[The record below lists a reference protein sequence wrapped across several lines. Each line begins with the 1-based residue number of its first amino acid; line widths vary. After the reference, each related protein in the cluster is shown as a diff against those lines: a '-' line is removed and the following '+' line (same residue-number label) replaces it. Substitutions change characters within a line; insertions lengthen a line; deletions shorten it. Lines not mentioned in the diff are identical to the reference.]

1 MMEGLP
7 PIDGRTRVFAIIGD
21 PIAQVRSP
29 EQFNLAFKEAG
40 TVAVMI
46 PLQIPARGL
55 DVCLGGLKQLGNL
68 GGIVVTVPH
77 KPAVIPHCDE
87 VLPHARAVGAVNAI
101 AVAADGRWIGGM
113 FDGRGFIR
121 GLEVNGHD
129 VRGARVH
136 LVGCGGAGSA
146 IAFALAAAGVQ
157 RLRLFDV
164 DHGKAE
170 RLAARVRQH
179 DPALEVATGEG
190 PAPDDTV
197 VVNAT
202 PVGMAADDPLPID
215 PDRLAHRPLYA
226 DIIMKPPVTRM
237 AQVAGERGCPVQL
250 GAHMLDGQVAEIIQF
265 FAEHGRLET

>member
-1 MMEGLP
+1 MEGLP
-7 PIDGRTRVFAIIGD
+7 AIDGRTRVFAIIGD

-29 EQFNLAFKEAG
+29 QQFNLAFKEAG

-55 DVCLGGLKQLGNL
+55 DACLQGLKQLANF

-77 KPAVIPHCDE
+77 KAAVMPHCDE
-87 VLPHARAVGAVNAI
+87 ILPDAQAIGAVNSI
-101 AVAADGRWIGGM
+101 AVAPGGRWIGGM

-121 GLEVNGHD
+121 GLEVNGLD

-136 LVGCGGAGSA
+136 LAGSGGAGSA
-146 IAFALAAAGVQ
+146 IAFALAGAGAL

-164 DHGKAE
+164 DAGRAE
-170 RLAARVRQH
+170 RLAARVRTH
-179 DPALEVATGEG
+179 YPDLEVLTGEG
-190 PAPDDTV
+190 PAPDDSV

-202 PVGMAADDPLPID
+202 PLGMAADDPLPID

-237 AQVAGERGCPVQL
+237 AQVAGELGCPVQL
-250 GAHMLDGQVAEIIQF
+250 GAHMLDGQVSEIIHF
-265 FAEHGRLET
+265 FGQYGRLEN